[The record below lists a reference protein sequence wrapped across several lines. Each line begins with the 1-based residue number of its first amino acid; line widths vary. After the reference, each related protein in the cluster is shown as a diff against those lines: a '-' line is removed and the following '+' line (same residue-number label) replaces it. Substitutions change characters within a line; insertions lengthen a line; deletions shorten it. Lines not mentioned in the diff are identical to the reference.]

1 MWSLC
6 RDVTAWSSSRGGLGS
21 AEEAGL
27 GNVSAVWAGVDAGKE
42 HHHVAVVDPEGSV
55 VLSRRVANDEPALRA
70 VIGEVAG
77 LASRVRWAIDL
88 RDGAAALLLA
98 LLAAA
103 GAPIVYVPGRMVNRM
118 TGAYRGEGK
127 TDAKDARVIADQAR
141 MRADLAPLA
150 PGEELVTEL
159 RMLTARRADLVTDR
173 TRAVNRLRAGLLEI
187 SPALERALDFTRT
200 GPLILIRGYPTPAA
214 IRQAG
219 EDQLTAWLRSQHAR
233 NPARL
238 AAAAVAAAASQ
249 TVRLPAEDIAAQ
261 LVTELAEEVM
271 TLGARIR
278 QIDQRIQ
285 ERFRRHRA
293 AGVITSLPGIGTLL
307 GAEFLVATGGDM
319 AAFASPDHLAGYA
332 GLAPA
337 PRDSGRRTGNLHRPR
352 RYNRQLNRVFYTSAL
367 VSITCNP
374 ESRAFYDR
382 KRAEG
387 KKHTQAVLALA
398 RRRVNVLWALLRDD
412 RHYTLPQPPAPAE
425 AA

>member
-1 MWSLC
+1 
-6 RDVTAWSSSRGGLGS
+6 
-21 AEEAGL
+21 
-27 GNVSAVWAGVDAGKE
+27 
-42 HHHVAVVDPEGSV
+42 
-55 VLSRRVANDEPALRA
+55 VANDEPALRA
-70 VIGEVAG
+70 VIAEVAG
-77 LASRVRWAIDL
+77 LAGRVCWAVDL

-103 GAPIVYVPGRMVNRM
+103 GAPIVYMPGRMVNRM
-118 TGAYRGEGK
+118 SGAYRGEGK

-141 MRADLAPLA
+141 MRADLAPLV
-150 PGEELVTEL
+150 PGEELITEL

-173 TRAVNRLRAGLLEI
+173 TRAINRLRATLLEI

-200 GPLILIRGYPTPAA
+200 GPLILISGYPTPAA

-219 EDQLTAWLRSQHAR
+219 EEQLTAWLRSQGAR
-233 NPARL
+233 NAAKL
-238 AAAAVAAAASQ
+238 AAATMAAAAAQ
-249 TVRLPAEDIAAQ
+249 TVRLPGEDIAAQ
-261 LVTELAEEVM
+261 LVTELAGEVM
-271 TLGARIR
+271 SLGTRIR

-285 ERFRRHRA
+285 DRFRRHRA
-293 AGVITSLPGIGTLL
+293 AAVITSLPGIGTLL

-319 AAFASPDHLAGYA
+319 AAFASADHLAGYA

-337 PRDSGRRTGNLHRPR
+337 PRDSGQRTGNLNRPR

-367 VSITCNP
+367 VSIAGNP

-412 RHYTLPQPPAPAE
+412 RPYTLHQPPATAD

>member
-1 MWSLC
+1 M
-6 RDVTAWSSSRGGLGS
+6 R
-21 AEEAGL
+21 EAGL
-27 GNVSAVWAGVDAGKE
+27 EQDSAVWAGVDAGKE
-42 HHHVAVVDPEGSV
+42 HHHVAVVDLAGEV

-70 VIGEVAG
+70 VITEVTG
-77 LASRVRWAIDL
+77 LAGRVRWAIDL

-98 LLAAA
+98 LLATA
-103 GAPIVYVPGRMVNRM
+103 GAQIVYVPGRVVNRM

-159 RMLTARRADLVTDR
+159 RMLTARRSDLVTDR
-173 TRAVNRLRAGLLEI
+173 TRVINRLRAALLEI

-200 GPLILIRGYPTPAA
+200 GPLILISSYPTPAA

-219 EDQLTAWLRSQHAR
+219 EEQLTAWLRSQHAR
-233 NPARL
+233 NAAKIAQ
-238 AAAAVAAAASQ
+238 AAAAAAAAQ
-249 TVRLPAEDIAAQ
+249 TVRLPAEDVAAQ
-261 LVTELAEEVM
+261 LVTELAGEVI
-271 TLGARIR
+271 TLGARIS
-278 QIDQRIQ
+278 QADQRIQ
-285 ERFRRHRA
+285 ERFRHHRTA
-293 AGVITSLPGIGTLL
+293 AVITSLPGIGTLL

-319 AAFASPDHLAGYA
+319 SAFASADHLAGYA

-367 VSITCNP
+367 VSISCNP

-398 RRRVNVLWALLRDD
+398 RRRVNVIWALLRDN
-412 RHYTLPQPPAPAE
+412 RAYTPRLTGSAAE

>member
-1 MWSLC
+1 
-6 RDVTAWSSSRGGLGS
+6 VK
-21 AEEAGL
+21 EAGL
-27 GNVSAVWAGVDAGKE
+27 EQVGAVWAGVDAGKE
-42 HHHVAVVDPEGSV
+42 HHHVAAVDETGSV

-70 VIGEVAG
+70 VIAAVAG
-77 LASRVRWAIDL
+77 LAPRARWAVDL

-98 LLAAA
+98 LLAAE
-103 GAPIVYVPGRMVNRM
+103 GAQIVYVPGRVVNRVS
-118 TGAYRGEGK
+118 GAYRGEGK
-127 TDAKDARVIADQAR
+127 TDAKDALVIADQAR
-141 MRADLAPLA
+141 MRADLAPLE

-159 RMLTARRADLVTDR
+159 RMLTARRADLTADR
-173 TRAVNRLRAGLLEI
+173 TRAINRLRATLLEV
-187 SPALERALDFTRT
+187 SPALERALDWRCT
-200 GPLILIRGYPTPAA
+200 GPLILISGYPTPAA

-219 EDQLTAWLRSQHAR
+219 PEQLTAWLRSQHAR

-238 AAAAVAAAASQ
+238 AQAAAAAAASQ
-249 TVRLPAEDIAAQ
+249 SVRLPAEDIAAE
-261 LVTELAEEVM
+261 LVTELAKEVM
-271 TLGARIR
+271 ALGARIR

-285 ERFRRHRA
+285 DRFRRHRA
-293 AGVITSLPGIGTLL
+293 AAVIISLPGIGTLL

-319 AAFASPDHLAGYA
+319 NAFASADHLAGYA
-332 GLAPA
+332 GLAPV
-337 PRDSGRRTGNLHRPR
+337 PRDSGRRTGNLHRPH

-398 RRRVNVLWALLRDD
+398 RRRVNVLWALLRDN
-412 RHYTLPQPPAPAE
+412 RPYTPRQAVTIAS

>member
-1 MWSLC
+1 MS
-6 RDVTAWSSSRGGLGS
+6 G
-21 AEEAGL
+21 AGL
-27 GNVSAVWAGVDAGKE
+27 EQDSAVGAGVDAGKE
-42 HHHVAVVDPEGSV
+42 HHHVTVVDPAGEV

-70 VIGEVAG
+70 VVTEVTG
-77 LASRVRWAIDL
+77 LAGRVRWATGL

-103 GAPIVYVPGRMVNRM
+103 GAEIVYVPGRVVNRM
-118 TGAYRGEGK
+118 TGAYRSEGK

-141 MRADLAPLA
+141 MRAGLAPLA

-173 TRAVNRLRAGLLEI
+173 TRAINRLRVTLLEI
-187 SPALERALDFTRT
+187 SPALERVLDFTRT
-200 GPLILIRGYPTPAA
+200 GPLILIRGYPTPEA
-214 IRQAG
+214 IGQAG
-219 EDQLTAWLRSQHAR
+219 EEQLTAWLGSQRAR
-233 NPARL
+233 NPAKL
-238 AAAAVAAAASQ
+238 AATAAAAAASQ

-261 LVTELAEEVM
+261 LVTGPAEEVI
-271 TLGARIR
+271 TLGTRIR
-278 QIDQRIQ
+278 QTGLRIQ
-285 ERFRRHRA
+285 DRFRGHRA
-293 AGVITSLPGIGTLL
+293 AAVITSLPGIGTLP

-319 AAFASPDHLAGYA
+319 AAFASADHLAGYA

-337 PRDSGRRTGNLHRPR
+337 PRDSGRRTGSLHRPR
-352 RYNRQLNRVFYTSAL
+352 RYNRQLNRVFCTSAL

-382 KRAEG
+382 KRIEG

-398 RRRVNVLWALLRDD
+398 RRRVNVLWALLRDN
-412 RHYTLPQPPAPAE
+412 RSYTPRQPVTAAE

>member
-1 MWSLC
+1 L
-6 RDVTAWSSSRGGLGS
+6 
-21 AEEAGL
+21 AEEVRLEQA
-27 GNVSAVWAGVDAGKE
+27 SAVWAGVDAGKE
-42 HHHVAVVDPEGSV
+42 HHHVVAVDQAGTV
-55 VLSRRVANDEPALRA
+55 VLSRKVANDEPALRA
-70 VIGEVAG
+70 VIAEVTALAG
-77 LASRVRWAIDL
+77 RARWAVDL

-103 GAPIVYVPGRMVNRM
+103 GAEIVYVPGRVVNRM
-118 TGAYRGEGK
+118 SGAYRGEGK

-173 TRAVNRLRAGLLEI
+173 TRAINRLRATLLEV

-200 GPLILIRGYPTPAA
+200 GPLILISGYATPAA

-219 EDQLTAWLRSQHAR
+219 QAQLTAWLHSQGAR
-233 NPARL
+233 NPANIAR
-238 AAAAVAAAASQ
+238 AALAAAASQ
-249 TVRLPAEDIAAQ
+249 TVRLPAEDIAAE
-261 LVTELAEEVM
+261 LVTELAREVM
-271 TLGARIR
+271 ALGARIR
-278 QIDQRIQ
+278 QTDQRIQ
-285 ERFRRHRA
+285 DRFRRHRA
-293 AGVITSLPGIGTLL
+293 AAVITSMPGIGVLL

-319 AAFASPDHLAGYA
+319 AAFASADHLAGYA

-367 VSITCNP
+367 VSIARNP
-374 ESRAFYDR
+374 QSRAFYDR

-412 RHYTLPQPPAPAE
+412 RPYTLPEATSPATQ

>member
-1 MWSLC
+1 MVV
-6 RDVTAWSSSRGGLGS
+6 RE
-21 AEEAGL
+21 AELEQ
-27 GNVSAVWAGVDAGKE
+27 VSAVWAGVDAGKE
-42 HHHVAVVDPEGSV
+42 HHHVAVLDPEGSV

-70 VIGEVAG
+70 VIAEVAG
-77 LASRVRWAIDL
+77 LAGRARWAIDL

-103 GAPIVYVPGRMVNRM
+103 GAEIVYVPGRVVHRM

-141 MRADLAPLA
+141 MRADLAPLV

-173 TRAVNRLRAGLLEI
+173 TRAINRLRAGLLEI
-187 SPALERALDFTRT
+187 SPALERALDFTCT

-219 EDQLTAWLRSQHAR
+219 EQQLTAWLRGQHAR
-233 NPARL
+233 NAARL

-249 TVRLPAEDIAAQ
+249 TVRLPAEDVAAE
-261 LVTELAEEVM
+261 LVTELAGEVM

-278 QIDQRIQ
+278 QIDLRIQ
-285 ERFRRHRA
+285 DRFRRHRA
-293 AGVITSLPGIGTLL
+293 AAVITSLPGIGTLL

-319 AAFASPDHLAGYA
+319 AAFASADHLAGYA

-367 VSITCNP
+367 VSITCSP
-374 ESRAFYDR
+374 QSRAFYDR

-398 RRRVNVLWALLRDD
+398 RRRVNVLWALLRDN
-412 RHYTLPQPPAPAE
+412 RPYMPPAPVIAAE